1 MKSKILTA
9 IALLLLLSLTRAADE
24 QPAHKKI

>member
-9 IALLLLLSLTRAADE
+9 IALLLLLSFARAADE
-24 QPAHKKI
+24 QPAHKKL